1 MCLPDP
7 GKRPVL
13 EIGCADGGNLV
24 PLAVVYPE
32 STLVGIDLSQVQIAE
47 GQETVRA
54 LGLTNIELGRQ
65 SVLDVTAQLG
75 AFDYVICHGVYS
87 WVPADVQQ
95 KILEVCKKNLA
106 PQGVAYVSYNTYPGW
121 HMRGMIRDMLQYHV
135 QPFTLPAMKV
145 RQARNLLDFLGKAAG
160 SPKKG
165 SDPGSQG
172 GQTPFS
178 ANPYSLLLENELESF
193 RRSSDSYLFH
203 EHLEEVNEPIYFHQ
217 FIDKAAGHGLRYLG
231 EAVRG
236 GVAGAGERRGGR
248 GEG

>member
-95 KILEVCKKNLA
+95 KILEVCKENLA
-106 PQGVAYVSYNTYPGW
+106 PQGVAYVSYNTLPGW
-121 HMRGMIRDMLQYHV
+121 HMRGAIRDMMIFHTQ
-135 QPFTLPAMKV
+135 QFTAPAE
-145 RQARNLLDFLGKAAG
+145 RAEQARALLDFLAA
-160 SPKKG
+160 SVDAK
-165 SDPGSQG
+165 D
-172 GQTPFS
+172 
-178 ANPYSLLLENELESF
+178 NPYGLFLASELALL
-193 RRSSDSYLFH
+193 RDKADSYLLH
-203 EHLEEVNEPIYFHQ
+203 DHLEEHNEPLYFHE
-217 FIDKAAGHGLRYLG
+217 FMARAAAHGLRYLG
-231 EAVRG
+231 EADP
-236 GVAGAGERRGGR
+236 GVMVPSNFPPQV
-248 GEG
+248 